1 MLVVVPSSSSSL
13 VLVVEPSL
21 LVLVLLVFFDVEAVS
36 ESLVVVVLPS
46 DSDVVVSLVDLLMRL
61 SRLLD
66 VRLLRMDDFD
76 ARNDPLSLAFSLAF
90 FFLRSFF
97 FLRDLREPDPSP
109 SASSPP
115 SP

>member
-1 MLVVVPSSSSSL
+1 MPPLLVVPSSSL

-36 ESLVVVVLPS
+36 ESLVVVLPS
-46 DSDVVVSLVDLLMRL
+46 DSDVPLVDLLVRL
-61 SRLLD
+61 SRLE
-66 VRLLRMDDFD
+66 VTLLRMDEL
-76 ARNDPLSLAFSLAF
+76 RNDDFNLASLAF

-109 SASSPP
+109 SDASSPP

>member
-1 MLVVVPSSSSSL
+1 MPPLLVVPSSSL

-36 ESLVVVVLPS
+36 ESSVVVLPS
-46 DSDVVVSLVDLLMRL
+46 DSDVPLVDLLVRL
-61 SRLLD
+61 SRLE
-66 VRLLRMDDFD
+66 VTLLRMDEL
-76 ARNDPLSLAFSLAF
+76 RNDDFNLAALAF

-97 FLRDLREPDPSP
+97 FLRVLREPDPSP
-109 SASSPP
+109 SDASSPP